1 MIRVRFAP
9 SPTGYLHVGGA
20 RTALFNYLF
29 AKHNDGKF
37 ILRIEDTDLERST
50 AESEQSL
57 LNTMEWLGFKWD
69 EGPGVGGE
77 YGPYRQS
84 ERMDIYKKV
93 AQQLV
98 EQGKAY
104 EAYVYPE
111 ELEKI
116 REELLAQ
123 KKSPHYNEE
132 MLSQFD
138 TSERREE
145 YKAKGIEPVIY
156 FKMPYKDYTIN
167 DLIKGEV
174 TFKKGTVGDF
184 VILRST
190 GLPTYNFAVVVD
202 DALMKISHVIRGD
215 DHLSN
220 TLRQLA
226 VFEGMEYPLPEFAHV
241 SMILGPDGARLS
253 KRHGATSVEKYQE
266 MGYLPQSIMNYLALL
281 SWSHPDE
288 KEIMSM
294 EEMVKEFTIERVNSS
309 AAIYDEQKLRWMNG
323 VYIRELDDDEL
334 TRYAKKYI
342 IASGLMDETHF
353 KSNYKWIREAVGS
366 LKKKIH
372 QFDEIPE
379 KLEVFFK
386 EPIFKKEWVQ
396 QIKDDDTDPAFI
408 ELYHQ
413 VKSADSWN
421 IPDIYQLFKEVA
433 KRVKVNS
440 KKFYHMLR
448 VVLTGEEDG
457 PELVNVIHLIGRN
470 QMLKRLERV
479 VDMI

>member
-1 MIRVRFAP
+1 MVRVRFAP

-29 AKHNDGKF
+29 AKHHNGKL

-57 LNTMEWLGFKWD
+57 LDTMKWLGFEWD
-69 EGPGVGGE
+69 EGPEAGGE

-84 ERMDIYKKV
+84 ERMDLYKKV
-93 AQQLV
+93 AHELV
-98 EQGKAY
+98 EKGKAY
-104 EAYVYPE
+104 EAYVYPS
-111 ELEKI
+111 ELEVI
-116 REELLAQ
+116 REELLS
-123 KKSPHYNEE
+123 KKQSPHYNEE
-132 MLSQFD
+132 MLSKFD
-138 TSERREE
+138 TPERREE
-145 YKAKGIEPVIY
+145 FQSKGLDPVIY
-156 FKMPYKDYTIN
+156 FKMPFQDFTLN
-167 DLIKGEV
+167 DLIKGKV

-226 VFEGMEYPLPEFAHV
+226 VFEGMDYPLPKFAHV

-266 MGYLPQSIMNYLALL
+266 KGYLPQSVVNYLALL
-281 SWSHPDE
+281 SWSHPEE
-288 KEIMSM
+288 KEIMTM
-294 EEMVKEFTIERVNSS
+294 EEMVKEFTIDRVNAS

-334 TRYAKKYI
+334 TQQSKKYI
-342 IASGLMDETHF
+342 VEADLMDEKHF
-353 KSNYKWIREAVGS
+353 DSNYKWIKEAVVS

-386 EPIFKKEWVQ
+386 EPIFKREWVQ

-408 ELYHQ
+408 ELYHA

-421 IPDIYQLFKEVA
+421 IPDIYALFKQVT
-433 KRVKVNS
+433 KQVKVNS

-448 VVLTGEEDG
+448 VILTGEEDG

-479 VDMI
+479 VDFI